1 MVARLRGP
9 SGIGASAQA
18 APATTPLASCHPDP
32 GKESVTGGASC
43 MVEDHQPRLLRVG
56 QLPGQPMTVPAM
68 GEGASSCAP
77 LTSRN
82 PGAAA
87 GRGALLPADAAA
99 THSASGIRPWLPRL
113 ARQCSIRPRNSLNSF
128 VPSNVRPMH
137 PPASHSTG
145 PRTVRTVFTSDHARL
160 PEGHAPPRASGR
172 GWGCSDLGSRAAR
185 NGSSPER
192 ALRQSKKR
200 RPQRSRSSLLTSP
213 GLYSPVNSKR
223 QGSRTRASSR

>member
-145 PRTVRTVFTSDHARL
+145 PRTVRTVFSSDHARL
-160 PEGHAPPRASGR
+160 PEGHGALAPHAQPSSSMARPSHRVRDANGLDVTVAFTEAPSSCEALPLQQASPRRPASGGR
-172 GWGCSDLGSRAAR
+172 
-185 NGSSPER
+185 
-192 ALRQSKKR
+192 
-200 RPQRSRSSLLTSP
+200 
-213 GLYSPVNSKR
+213 
-223 QGSRTRASSR
+223 